1 MVCVCVCVCG
11 ARESE
16 RERERQRDRQGDAS
30 TSGRILIAPVYTF
43 SVPIFWCFLAVNHG
57 STAGHGWQLV
67 MI

>member
-1 MVCVCVCVCG
+1 MVCVCVCG

-16 RERERQRDRQGDAS
+16 RERERQRDTQGDAS
-30 TSGRILIAPVYTF
+30 TNGRILIAPVCTV

-57 STAGHGWQLV
+57 SPAGHGWQLV